1 MQTPANAFA
10 SSNQSLHMQDIITKS
25 HKRHWSNSC
34 KNSIKFRF
42 VKKQN
47 KETSGSQYMYKVFL
61 TNSNHI
67 FGKNSIETV

>member
-47 KETSGSQYMYKVFL
+47 KETSGSQ
-61 TNSNHI
+61 
-67 FGKNSIETV
+67 